1 MSTDVTAY
9 IAGAPQ
15 AARAH
20 LRAFRRIVRE
30 SAPKAEEKMSYG
42 MPYYSYHGRL
52 AYFAY
57 FRDHV
62 SFFAMPP
69 LGAYKKQLG
78 KRLSGAATIR
88 FSFDEKLPL
97 ALLRKIV
104 KARAR
109 RNESKS

>member
-1 MSTDVTAY
+1 MSSNVTAY

-20 LRAFRRIVRE
+20 LRTFRRIVRE
-30 SAPKAEEKMSYG
+30 AAPKAEEKMSYG

-62 SFFAMPP
+62 SLFAMPP
-69 LGAYKKQLG
+69 LAAYRKQLG
-78 KRLSGAATIR
+78 KHLTGASTIR
-88 FSFDEKLPL
+88 FSFDERLPIG
-97 ALLRKIV
+97 LLRKIV
-104 KARAR
+104 KARAK
-109 RNESKS
+109 RNEGRV

>member
-1 MSTDVTAY
+1 MSTAITAY
-9 IAGAPQ
+9 IARAPRSAQ
-15 AARAH
+15 AH

-30 SAPKAEEKMSYG
+30 TVPAAEEKISYG

-62 SFFAMPP
+62 SFFAM
-69 LGAYKKQLG
+69 ASVSEFRKQLG
-78 KRLSGAATIR
+78 SRLHGKSTIR
-88 FSFDEKLPL
+88 FSFDEKLPVG
-97 ALLRKIV
+97 LLRKIV

-109 RNESKS
+109 RNEKEA